1 MYLLWKGD
9 AADAA
14 IRGAWQEGTWAS
26 SADVLYTG
34 TKAAVSAASVD
45 GKTMQTQSFSFA
57 GVAAGSYKLA
67 VFKPGKYCPEIV
79 PVTVSA
85 ALDLGTVK
93 LWLYGDVTYDGAVN
107 ASDVLQMNR
116 HISAM
121 SSVFD
126 AGTAREKAD
135 RLAASNVTLVTA
147 GDGDVN
153 ASDVLQMNRYI
164 SAMSSAFD
172 KLK

>member
-1 MYLLWKGD
+1 
-9 AADAA
+9 
-14 IRGAWQEGTWAS
+14 
-26 SADVLYTG
+26 
-34 TKAAVSAASVD
+34 
-45 GKTMQTQSFSFA
+45 MQTQSFSFA

-116 HISAM
+116 KVASLE
-121 SSVFD
+121 SVFD
-126 AGTAREKAD
+126 AGSEQDKTD
-135 RLAASNVTLVTA
+135 RFNAANVTAVSA
-147 GDGDVN
+147 GDETLN
-153 ASDVLQMNRYI
+153 ASDVLQLNRKI
-164 SAMSSAFD
+164 AGLASVFD
-172 KLK
+172 TIK